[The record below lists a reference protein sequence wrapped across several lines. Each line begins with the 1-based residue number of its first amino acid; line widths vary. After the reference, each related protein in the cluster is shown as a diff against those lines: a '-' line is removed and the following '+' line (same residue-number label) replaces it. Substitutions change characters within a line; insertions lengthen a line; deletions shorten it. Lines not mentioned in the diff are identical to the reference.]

1 MPVLKAPPLKVFE
14 GYSLQY
20 HREHPY
26 LQVKEKRVNH
36 SDSSSVR
43 LGTGSAAPGVEIPSM
58 ALRMKHRKQRERSRK
73 RTNVSS
79 YRWNEIHLLYR
90 FIPFHKSS
98 TQFLGDTPDGHLK
111 GELHMP
117 RPWFESIGPT
127 LRVSNGR
134 EYHSS

>member
-1 MPVLKAPPLKVFE
+1 MCVLSVLKARPLKAFAGCVWW
-14 GYSLQY
+14 Y
-20 HREHPY
+20 HKEH
-26 LQVKEKRVNH
+26 LDLLVKGKQVNH

-58 ALRMKHRKQRERSRK
+58 ALRMKHRKQRERTRK
-73 RTNVSS
+73 RTCVSS
-79 YRWNEIHLLYR
+79 YRWNEIHLLYH

-117 RPWFESIGPT
+117 RP
-127 LRVSNGR
+127 
-134 EYHSS
+134 